1 MQFQPHNYQRY
12 CIQKILE
19 LPSVGLFLDMGLGKS
34 VITLTAINE
43 LKFYRFQ
50 VCKVLVIAPKK
61 VAEGTW
67 QKECAK
73 WDHLHHLQIST
84 VLGSE
89 KKRMA
94 ALNATADIYV
104 INRENVTW
112 LVDLYRDQWPFDMV
126 VVDEFSSFKSHS
138 AKRFKSLAAIRP
150 HVNRFVGLTGTPS
163 PNGLMDLWSE
173 LYLLDGGERLEKR
186 FGAFRERY
194 FRPGRSNGYV
204 VYEYLPRKGSREAI
218 LNKISDICIS
228 MKAEDYLTLPDCIDD
243 EVPVVLGAQARK
255 AYNTLERQMV
265 LALDDDDLTVT
276 SAAALS
282 NKLIQLANGAL
293 YDANRGVHEIHS
305 AKIDALM
312 ELLESLNGKPALLFY
327 SFQHDKWRI
336 LTALTK
342 TKLRVRLLESVADQD
357 AWNAGEVD
365 VLLAH
370 PASCA
375 YGLNLQQGGNHIV
388 WFGLPWNYEQYVQ
401 ANKRLHRQGQT
412 EKVIVHHLVVQDS
425 RDEDV
430 MKALGKKEKAQDY
443 VLESLKARIEKYRSD
458 QR

>member
-1 MQFQPHNYQRY
+1 M
-12 CIQKILE
+12 
-19 LPSVGLFLDMGLGKS
+19 GKS

-50 VCKVLVIAPKK
+50 VSKVLVIAPKK

-73 WDHLHHLQIST
+73 WDHLNHLRIST

-94 ALNATADIYV
+94 ALNAAADLYI

-138 AKRFKSLAAIRP
+138 AKRFKALAAVRP
-150 HVNRFVGLTGTPS
+150 HINRFVGLTGTPS

-186 FGAFRERY
+186 FGGFRERY
-194 FRPGRSNGYV
+194 FRRGRHNGYV
-204 VYEYLPRKGSREAI
+204 VYEYLPRKGAREAI
-218 LNKISDICIS
+218 LSKISDICIS
-228 MKAEDYLTLPDCIDD
+228 MKAEDYLSLPDCIDD
-243 EVPVVLGAQARK
+243 EVPVVLDKTARK
-255 AYNTLERQMV
+255 AYDTLERQMV
-265 LALDDDDLTVT
+265 LELEDDDLTVT

-282 NKLIQLANGAL
+282 NKLLQLANGAL
-293 YDANRGVHEIHS
+293 YDDSRGVHEIHR
-305 AKIDALM
+305 AKVDAFL
-312 ELLESLNGKPALLFY
+312 ELLESLHGKPALVFY
-327 SFQHDKWRI
+327 SFQHDKWR
-336 LTALTK
+336 LLDALHK
-342 TKLRVRLLESVADQD
+342 TGLEVRLLESVEDQD

-388 WFGLPWNYEQYVQ
+388 WFGLPWNYELYVQ

-430 MKALGKKEKAQDY
+430 MKALSKKEKAQDY

-458 QR
+458 KK

>member
-1 MQFQPHNYQRY
+1 MV
-12 CIQKILE
+12 LE
-19 LPSVGLFLDMGLGKS
+19 L
-34 VITLTAINE
+34 E
-43 LKFYRFQ
+43 
-50 VCKVLVIAPKK
+50 
-61 VAEGTW
+61 
-67 QKECAK
+67 
-73 WDHLHHLQIST
+73 
-84 VLGSE
+84 
-89 KKRMA
+89 
-94 ALNATADIYV
+94 
-104 INRENVTW
+104 
-112 LVDLYRDQWPFDMV
+112 
-126 VVDEFSSFKSHS
+126 DE
-138 AKRFKSLAAIRP
+138 
-150 HVNRFVGLTGTPS
+150 
-163 PNGLMDLWSE
+163 
-173 LYLLDGGERLEKR
+173 
-186 FGAFRERY
+186 
-194 FRPGRSNGYV
+194 
-204 VYEYLPRKGSREAI
+204 
-218 LNKISDICIS
+218 
-228 MKAEDYLTLPDCIDD
+228 
-243 EVPVVLGAQARK
+243 
-255 AYNTLERQMV
+255 
-265 LALDDDDLTVT
+265 DLTVT

-342 TKLRVRLLESVADQD
+342 TKLRVRLLNSVADQD

-375 YGLNLQQGGNHIV
+375 YGLNLQAGGNHIV

-458 QR
+458 Q